1 MEIEMDLHSRK
12 SRRKSLGINQKLR
25 IIEQNGSPIY
35 LYEEPAFALLDTRG
49 EQIPNASYVP
59 DSQMSAETIN
69 VYRQAYEGA
78 KNNHQKN
85 KVLRRFFGITPHLAF
100 QPGTWS
106 WFIWHNAIAAGKNDK
121 GSQLILKEIARAIST
136 VTFYENR
143 TETTTLIAAKTVL
156 RELMTD
162 LELLEMNNNWRE
174 GWDLHKKGLWT
185 DKRLKECAN
194 KYFYPMVDRLCK
206 LNPSRIGV
214 EEKKLLI
221 QKLKGGLR
229 KAAEYTISL
238 AFGVSERALQ
248 SKEPP
253 AFPNRKI

>member
-12 SRRKSLGINQKLR
+12 SRRKSLRLNQKLR

-35 LYEEPAFALLDTRG
+35 LYEEPAFALLDTSG
-49 EQIPNASYVP
+49 KQIPNASHVP
-59 DSQMSAETIN
+59 DSQMSHEIIT
-69 VYRQAYEGA
+69 VYKQAYDGA
-78 KNNHQKN
+78 KNSQAKN
-85 KVLRRFFGITPHLAF
+85 KFLRRFFGIAPHLAF
-100 QPGTWS
+100 MPGTWS
-106 WFIWHNAIAAGKNDK
+106 WFIWRNAIAAAKNDN
-121 GSQLILKEIARAIST
+121 GAQLILDEISRAIST
-136 VTFYENR
+136 VTFYENH

-162 LELLEMNNNWRE
+162 LELLEMNKNWRE

-185 DKRLKECAN
+185 DERLKECAK
-194 KYFYPMVDRLCK
+194 KYFYPMVDRLGK

-229 KAAEYTISL
+229 KAAEYTVSL
-238 AFGVSERALQ
+238 AFRVSQRALQ

-253 AFPNRKI
+253 ALQDREI